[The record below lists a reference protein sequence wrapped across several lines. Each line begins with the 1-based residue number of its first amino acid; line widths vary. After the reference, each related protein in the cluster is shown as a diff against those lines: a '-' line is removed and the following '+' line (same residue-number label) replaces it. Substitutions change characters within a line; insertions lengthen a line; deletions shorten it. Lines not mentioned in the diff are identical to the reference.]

1 MSKHIHR
8 QGLFNLFICVS
19 NFMLLFILIEVSTS
33 CPTIIFHNTL
43 HQTIYILKNENVSSI
58 TWIAGHKKFVQ

>member
-19 NFMLLFILIEVSTS
+19 TFMLPFILIEVSTS
-33 CPTIIFHNTL
+33 CPAIIFDNTL
-43 HQTIYILKNENVSSI
+43 HQSYMSHF
-58 TWIAGHKKFVQ
+58 AF